1 MSQEDDVCLICL
13 GGPDE
18 HEGFLDSTCKC
29 KGSNKTH
36 MLCLV
41 DQIFN
46 GFRSCGVC
54 KSEFNPIYKARSLI
68 IHTHCPTKI
77 QIFQYN
83 GQKMDGFSRIYKYI
97 HATNEK
103 LILSIGHF
111 SNGKKNGEFTDF
123 SYKDG
128 KQYVSKITNY
138 SNNILNGPLLKLYP
152 NGVHN
157 TFASYCNNKLHGT
170 YLRRYENNIIMQQCN
185 YHHGQYHGSFASYYP
200 NGSTDTICEY
210 QYNKLHGQYK
220 KFKVNGDLYKHIIY
234 NNGILDKV
242 IIDLSVKAAPVVA
255 PVAAPLQVVP
265 KDHLPIKHVRRN
277 SI

>member
-1 MSQEDDVCLICL
+1 
-13 GGPDE
+13 
-18 HEGFLDSTCKC
+18 
-29 KGSNKTH
+29 
-36 MLCLV
+36 
-41 DQIFN
+41 
-46 GFRSCGVC
+46 
-54 KSEFNPIYKARSLI
+54 
-68 IHTHCPTKI
+68 
-77 QIFQYN
+77 
-83 GQKMDGFSRIYKYI
+83 
-97 HATNEK
+97 
-103 LILSIGHF
+103 
-111 SNGKKNGEFTDF
+111 
-123 SYKDG
+123 
-128 KQYVSKITNY
+128 
-138 SNNILNGPLLKLYP
+138 
-152 NGVHN
+152 
-157 TFASYCNNKLHGT
+157 
-170 YLRRYENNIIMQQCN
+170 MQQCN